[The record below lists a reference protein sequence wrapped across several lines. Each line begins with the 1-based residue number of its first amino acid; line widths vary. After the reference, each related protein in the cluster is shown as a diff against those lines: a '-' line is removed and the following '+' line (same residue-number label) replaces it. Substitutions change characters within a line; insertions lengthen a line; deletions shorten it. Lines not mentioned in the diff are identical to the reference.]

1 VGGELDC
8 KAQHNPTRAARAVVA
23 GRVAVIDDI
32 HKVRRVGGI
41 R

>member
-8 KAQHNPTRAARAVVA
+8 KAQHNPTRAARAA
-23 GRVAVIDDI
+23 AAARVAATGDI
-32 HKVRRVGGI
+32 HKVRRVGGT